1 MKKIPGTLLVATV
14 LLLGTAYASRNQA
27 QAPGK
32 FKVIALAAMAKYNCV
47 NCHTIDGAPGN
58 RKMIAGPRLNQIAL
72 RRSKDWIMQWME
84 NPPAIKPGTVMPIVP
99 LSKEQQEAIAEYLI
113 SLSTPVDPKTII
125 ARAKTQE
132 EAGKKLMAA
141 YDCLACH
148 SIKAEGSASMGRRV
162 GPDLTHIAS
171 GRTVT
176 GEQWS
181 EGWEV
186 IWLHD
191 PAAKKPGTFMPK
203 FTLTDEQIKAIVAY
217 IKTLR

>member
-1 MKKIPGTLLVATV
+1 MGKIMGTLLVAIV
-14 LLLGTAYASRNQA
+14 LLLGRAYASRNQA

-32 FKVIALAAMAKYNCV
+32 FKVIALAAMAQYNCV
-47 NCHTIDGAPGN
+47 NCHTIDGAPRN
-58 RKMIAGPRLNQIAL
+58 RNMISAPRLNQIAL

-84 NPPAIKPGTVMPIVP
+84 NPPAIKPGAIMPIFP

-113 SLSTPVDPKTII
+113 SLSTPVDSKAIFKQ
-125 ARAKTQE
+125 AKTQE
-132 EAGKKLMAA
+132 EAGEKFIAV

-148 SIKAEGSASMGRRV
+148 SIKAEGLASMGRRV
-162 GPDLTHIAS
+162 GPDLSHIAS
-171 GRTVT
+171 EITVT

-181 EGWEV
+181 EAWEAA
-186 IWLHD
+186 WLYD

-203 FTLTDEQIKAIVAY
+203 FTLTDKEIKAIVAY